1 AAKLQFPSPVT
12 SLMHEL
18 VSQLINRVGVSEHQA
33 RAGTGALL
41 KAAEERM
48 DPAEFEQL
56 LGSVPGVRDLL
67 QAAPQKSATG
77 GLLSGIASMIGG
89 EQSDV
94 AQATRLLTAFGS
106 LNMGKDEIMK
116 FLPIVTEYLKTHG
129 GENIVDDLRAALRI

>member
-1 AAKLQFPSPVT
+1 
-12 SLMHEL
+12 MHEL
-18 VSQLINRVGVSEHQA
+18 VNQLMNRVGVNEHQA

-41 KAAEERM
+41 KAAQERM
-48 DPAEFEQL
+48 DPGEFEQL

-67 QAAPQKSATG
+67 QAAPQQSATG

-89 EQSDV
+89 DKSDM

-116 FLPIVTEYLKTHG
+116 FLPVVTDYLKTHG
-129 GENIVDDLRAALRI
+129 GESIVDDLRAALRL